1 MLIDFYLYPSRK
13 VPFLKIVFSF
23 SSIQTII
30 KLDYINSASCA
41 CYNRL
46 GNERHL
52 LFLSR
57 QLYTRQLKRSPHIYI
72 HIYVNTQNMCIICM
86 FTYTYICNAVGISK
100 NISFQTSVLGK
111 I

>member
-72 HIYVNTQNMCIICM
+72 HICKYTEYVYYM
-86 FTYTYICNAVGISK
+86 YVYIYIYM
-100 NISFQTSVLGK
+100 
-111 I
+111 